1 MAKRDSSLNML
12 IVAAILALGV
22 GYYVPKTLSARNADA
37 AKADTKAEVPAA
49 VAAKQLAAAP
59 KPLWAASAPGRVEPT
74 GGEVRVTAQAPGR
87 IADILVSLNDKVVAG
102 DLMFSLDDEELAA
115 RVQATVAEAAVR
127 KKDRDGTDA
136 GGRQG
141 QDRRSAEDGVAST
154 ERQLASVREELDRV
168 LRARRNGPGTTAADV
183 QKARDAVVKV
193 REKLEQS
200 RITLRKALA
209 ADSLPTP
216 SRQDSALAAAR
227 AELSLAEAALQR
239 TRIRAPSS
247 GTVLQVNGRIGEI
260 ATPSPEQPLVM
271 IGDLSALR
279 VRSEI
284 EERDIG
290 KVRVG
295 QTAIVR
301 SDAFPGKDFE
311 GKIASLAQA
320 LGPSRLGQRGPRKPT
335 DVDVLEVLIDLD
347 GQPSLLPGMRVD
359 VFFKPDATAQP
370 AAAATTKASAKAN

>member
-1 MAKRDSSLNML
+1 M
-12 IVAAILALGV
+12 
-22 GYYVPKTLSARNADA
+22 
-37 AKADTKAEVPAA
+37 
-49 VAAKQLAAAP
+49 
-59 KPLWAASAPGRVEPT
+59 
-74 GGEVRVTAQAPGR
+74 RVTAQVPGR
-87 IADILVSLNDKVVAG
+87 IADILVSLNDKVAAG
-102 DLMFSLDDEELAA
+102 DLMLSLDDEELVA
-115 RVQATVAEAAVR
+115 RVHAAAAEAAVR

-141 QDRRSAEDGVAST
+141 QDRRSGEDSVASS
-154 ERQLASVREELDRV
+154 ERQLANLREELDRV

-183 QKARDAVVKV
+183 QKARDAVTKA

-209 ADSLPTP
+209 ADGLPTP
-216 SRQDSALAAAR
+216 SRQDAALAAAR

-347 GQPSLLPGMRVD
+347 GQPALLPGMRVD

-370 AAAATTKASAKAN
+370 AAAATKASAKAN